1 MTHPSNL
8 DSVKLLK
15 VETTDDPAPIDRVSF
30 ATLATRVDQ
39 SAGCCSLGLP
49 FCSSLG
55 SGGHSDLT
63 GHCRATDPSFL
74 LLHLCFPNL
83 GFLCLLL
90 EFAHESLS
98 FLPLALGLCA
108 SGCSDRCLGSIP
120 CSSASLLGKPLI
132 VFRRFFLG
140 CPLCFFKLGWL
151 VFLGLITDL
160 GGSES
165 ALGWHSLVLRA
176 SLLG

>member
-1 MTHPSNL
+1 MFITRFHF

-30 ATLATRVDQ
+30 ATFARRVNQ
-39 SAGCCSLGLP
+39 SGRCCRLGLP
-49 FCSSLG
+49 FSRDG
-55 SGGHSDLT
+55 KSDLT
-63 GHCRATDPSFL
+63 GHCRAANPSFL
-74 LLHLCFPNL
+74 LLDLCFPNL
-83 GFLCLLL
+83 SFFSLLL

-98 FLPLALGLCA
+98 FLPLALCLRA
-108 SGCSDRCLGSIP
+108 SGCSDRCLGSIS

-132 VFRRFFLG
+132 VFRRFFFG

-160 GGSES
+160 GGLES
-165 ALGWHSLVLRA
+165 TLRWHSLVLRA